1 MKREILHSRSGETLT
16 EVTAA
21 MVIFLIVATVL
32 QGAVTFGVSAMKKS
46 EEIRQRNT
54 QICRDLQSAAYTDS
68 GSGAEFSF
76 RAISADGSES
86 GTAVL
91 FRVNT
96 GLGHR
101 DVSYTDENGNEKTVT
116 FYVYGEAGGEGP

>member
-21 MVIFLIVATVL
+21 MVIFLIVAAVL

-46 EEIRQRNT
+46 KEIRQRNT